1 MLVEIKMCVKI
12 YFLFI
17 HFSDCDI
24 FNFSNNKM
32 IGITEP
38 RRIAAMTM
46 AARVGNEMN
55 LPDVVAYH
63 VRYENNVKE
72 ETQIKFMTDGVLL
85 KEIRHV
91 IKSLH
96 CITFNFLIHS
106 LCFKLLCFHFI
117 LFLIFRI
124 FSCLNIL

>member
-1 MLVEIKMCVKI
+1 MIVKIKMCAKI
-12 YFLFI
+12 YVSLI
-17 HFSDCDI
+17 HFNDCI
-24 FNFSNNKM
+24 TFNFRNNKM

-91 IKSLH
+91 IKSLY
-96 CITFNFLIHS
+96 CITFNF
-106 LCFKLLCFHFI
+106 FNPFI
-117 LFLIFRI
+117 IFLITLF
-124 FSCLNIL
+124 

>member
-1 MLVEIKMCVKI
+1 MCFKFPFF
-12 YFLFI
+12 YF
-17 HFSDCDI
+17 SQ
-24 FNFSNNKM
+24 NRM

-46 AARVGNEMN
+46 AARVADELN

-85 KEIRHV
+85 KEIRRV
-91 IKSLH
+91 I
-96 CITFNFLIHS
+96 NFT
-106 LCFKLLCFHFI
+106 
-117 LFLIFRI
+117 LIFTLFI
-124 FSCLNIL
+124 CTV

>member
-1 MLVEIKMCVKI
+1 
-12 YFLFI
+12 
-17 HFSDCDI
+17 
-24 FNFSNNKM
+24 M

-46 AARVGNEMN
+46 AARVGIEMN

-72 ETQIKFMTDGVLL
+72 ETRIKFMTDGVLL

-91 IKSLH
+91 MTL
-96 CITFNFLIHS
+96 F
-106 LCFKLLCFHFI
+106 FKILYLFSINLL
-117 LFLIFRI
+117 
-124 FSCLNIL
+124 

>member
-1 MLVEIKMCVKI
+1 MCVNI
-12 YFLFI
+12 CFLFI
-17 HFSDCDI
+17 HFSDSNI

-72 ETQIKFMTDGVLL
+72 ETRIKFMTDGVLL

-91 IKSLH
+91 IQS
-96 CITFNFLIHS
+96 IH
-106 LCFKLLCFHFI
+106 LFI
-117 LFLIFRI
+117 F
-124 FSCLNIL
+124 